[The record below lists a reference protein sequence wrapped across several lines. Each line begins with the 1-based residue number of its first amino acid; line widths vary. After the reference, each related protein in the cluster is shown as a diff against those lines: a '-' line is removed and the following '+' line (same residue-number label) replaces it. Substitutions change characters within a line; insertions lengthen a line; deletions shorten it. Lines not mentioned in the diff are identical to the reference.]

1 MNRIDLIDEINKLE
15 EKLYKEKNIIE
26 RKRIISKILN
36 LELKI
41 DKLDNKTIN

>member
-26 RKRIISKILN
+26 RKIIISKILN